1 MNKLLSLDNSFDLIF
16 AVAAVHRHSGDVLQT
31 FVIGQHYIIPT
42 GILSVT
48 VLIGNVARYGLRG
61 ARWAKELLFWCG
73 FLFTAHLFFAI
84 FFSKRYPEVLGAAFY
99 PVVIGLFA
107 VFTFLSI
114 QYARRNRIFG
124 DH

>member
-1 MNKLLSLDNSFDLIF
+1 MSRPFSLDNSFDLIF
-16 AVAAVHRHSGDVLQT
+16 ALAAAIGVLAVLQT

-42 GILSVT
+42 GILTVT

-73 FLFTAHLFFAI
+73 FLITAHLFFAI

-99 PVVIGLFA
+99 PVTIGLFV
-107 VFTFLSI
+107 VFAYLCI

-124 DH
+124 GD